1 MSRSKHS
8 PEEKLQAVME
18 SLDHNTTQIEICR
31 RYGIFPTQLSK
42 WKQQFRRSMN
52 LMGIS
57 LEYIQKHTPE
67 DNSNIESFHASLKT
81 DYVWPFE
88 FSDFND
94 ASVAIDKA
102 FYDYN
107 DKRPHSSIDYL
118 PPRELRRKFLNDQSF
133 RESHMKRMEVKLNE

>member
-67 DNSNIESFHASLKT
+67 DNGNIESFHASLKT
-81 DYVWPFE
+81 D
-88 FSDFND
+88 
-94 ASVAIDKA
+94 
-102 FYDYN
+102 
-107 DKRPHSSIDYL
+107 
-118 PPRELRRKFLNDQSF
+118 
-133 RESHMKRMEVKLNE
+133 